1 MARKKRKSSSRGRRG
16 RQQAQ
21 RRLLASSVTLFG
33 GILLGLLAFV
43 DGQAAWHTAH
53 DILFGLFGAGSF
65 VLGPAVCYM
74 AVLAARE
81 EPVAPSVV
89 KLLLGLAFLSGA
101 AVVFSD
107 IPAQGLTVAQ
117 MGVACYDNGVNAWF
131 GGGSIGGLLGG
142 TLLLLCG
149 RPAANLIVVALAA
162 CASCYIFDVTPADI
176 WQWLSGVAGGARDK
190 GLAVYADGRAA
201 HEERRAAR
209 LAARAEAAA
218 AAEAEA
224 EAEAAADDE
233 TAEDMLLDGDPDA
246 APGTFHIGMPTWLGH
261 IFGHGRL
268 PDENGSTEAPP
279 KPESPLQSTAVSHP
293 RAPFDID
300 LGPDPAVVSD
310 GGSEPIEPIIPGP
323 GGTFGLNPLR
333 PAPPAGQA
341 AAAGHIQPEAPAPA
355 SAVPPA
361 GAGAVHHVPMYDQ
374 DKDDG
379 TLPAVAPAAAAV
391 PVPPVTPAAPAPA
404 APQPA
409 PQAAVRTDGAE
420 DEDGWITVEDGEN
433 QDTGDIATLV
443 AAAMEKPADAEQ
455 AAAAAAPSAPEDLEA
470 PAAYEYPPIELFDKA
485 PEDSDEGATAE
496 LQANA
501 QKLVDTLESFGVKT
515 RVLDISRGP
524 AVTRYEVQPMAG
536 VKISRITSLAD
547 DLALN
552 LAVADIRM
560 EAPIPGK
567 PAVGIEVPNRKRS
580 SVSIRSIFE
589 SQSFRHMTSPL
600 TIALGKDIAGVAQVA
615 DLCKMPHLLIAGST
629 GSGKSVCV
637 NSIIMSLVFRSGP
650 EDVKLILIDPKV
662 VELAEYNGI
671 PHLLMPVITEPKK
684 AAGALSSAVAE
695 MERRYR
701 LFADNNVRDIKTFNK
716 LAATDPMLE
725 KLPYIAIVID
735 ELADLMMVA
744 GKEVEDYICRIAQKA
759 RAAGIHLIV
768 ATQRPSVDVITG
780 LIKANIPSRIAFAV
794 SSQIDSR
801 TILDASGA
809 EKLLGNGDMLFLPVG
824 ASKPVRVQGTF
835 VTDEEI
841 SAVLSFIKSTSSAQ
855 YDEEMIAEME
865 RRAVAEKGSKK
876 GEDDAEGGALDP
888 MFEQAVECVIEAGQA
903 STSLLQRRCKLGYA
917 RAARIMDQMEQE
929 KVIGPYEG
937 AKPRA
942 VLVTR
947 AQWQERKLNGQ
958 YEEG

>member
-246 APGTFHIGMPTWLGH
+246 APGTFHIGMPAWLGH

-279 KPESPLQSTAVSHP
+279 KPESPLQSAAVSHP

-361 GAGAVHHVPMYDQ
+361 G
-374 DKDDG
+374 
-379 TLPAVAPAAAAV
+379 
-391 PVPPVTPAAPAPA
+391 PVLCTMCPCTTRIRTTGPCPPPR
-404 APQPA
+404 PQR
-409 PQAAVRTDGAE
+409 Q
-420 DEDGWITVEDGEN
+420 
-433 QDTGDIATLV
+433 
-443 AAAMEKPADAEQ
+443 
-455 AAAAAAPSAPEDLEA
+455 
-470 PAAYEYPPIELFDKA
+470 
-485 PEDSDEGATAE
+485 
-496 LQANA
+496 
-501 QKLVDTLESFGVKT
+501 
-515 RVLDISRGP
+515 
-524 AVTRYEVQPMAG
+524 
-536 VKISRITSLAD
+536 
-547 DLALN
+547 
-552 LAVADIRM
+552 
-560 EAPIPGK
+560 
-567 PAVGIEVPNRKRS
+567 
-580 SVSIRSIFE
+580 
-589 SQSFRHMTSPL
+589 
-600 TIALGKDIAGVAQVA
+600 
-615 DLCKMPHLLIAGST
+615 LCL
-629 GSGKSVCV
+629 C
-637 NSIIMSLVFRSGP
+637 
-650 EDVKLILIDPKV
+650 
-662 VELAEYNGI
+662 
-671 PHLLMPVITEPKK
+671 
-684 AAGALSSAVAE
+684 
-695 MERRYR
+695 RR
-701 LFADNNVRDIKTFNK
+701 
-716 LAATDPMLE
+716 
-725 KLPYIAIVID
+725 
-735 ELADLMMVA
+735 
-744 GKEVEDYICRIAQKA
+744 
-759 RAAGIHLIV
+759 
-768 ATQRPSVDVITG
+768 
-780 LIKANIPSRIAFAV
+780 
-794 SSQIDSR
+794 
-801 TILDASGA
+801 
-809 EKLLGNGDMLFLPVG
+809 
-824 ASKPVRVQGTF
+824 
-835 VTDEEI
+835 
-841 SAVLSFIKSTSSAQ
+841 
-855 YDEEMIAEME
+855 
-865 RRAVAEKGSKK
+865 
-876 GEDDAEGGALDP
+876 
-888 MFEQAVECVIEAGQA
+888 
-903 STSLLQRRCKLGYA
+903 
-917 RAARIMDQMEQE
+917 
-929 KVIGPYEG
+929 
-937 AKPRA
+937 
-942 VLVTR
+942 
-947 AQWQERKLNGQ
+947 
-958 YEEG
+958 